1 MTIVYKVNILEAL
14 KAAGYSSYRIRNEKI
29 FAQYTVSQ
37 LRKGEL
43 VPWSTF
49 EKICILLNCQP
60 GDLIERI
67 PDNDAKQE
75 VTNEGNETGMD
86 ESR

>member
-1 MTIVYKVNILEAL
+1 MAIVYKVNIMEAL

-29 FAQYTVSQ
+29 FAQYTVGQ

-49 EKICILLNCQP
+49 EKVCTLLNCQP
-60 GDLIERI
+60 GDLVERI
-67 PDNDAKQE
+67 PDND
-75 VTNEGNETGMD
+75 TETD
-86 ESR
+86 SK